1 MHPLKRTITVCLA
14 LVLISCG
21 GSQSADE
28 LWSRAENEIGARRY
42 EKAVK
47 ALNTLVRDYPDHP
60 LASKAQFRIGDVYLN
75 NTRDIP
81 SALIALRRTIDKYP
95 ETENGVKALFM
106 MGFIYAN
113 HLGEFRNAQRAYLD
127 FLDSYPNH
135 ELIPSVKFELENMGK
150 KVEDIDILKDV
161 VNAS

>member
-1 MHPLKRTITVCLA
+1 MHTMKRTITACLA

-21 GSQSADE
+21 GSQSAEE
-28 LWSRAENEIGARRY
+28 LWSRAENDIAARRH
-42 EKAVK
+42 EGAVK
-47 ALNTLVRDYPDHP
+47 ALNTLVRRYPDHS
-60 LASKAQFRIGDVYLN
+60 LASRAQFRIGDLYLN
-75 NTRDIP
+75 NTNDIP
-81 SALIALRRTIDKYP
+81 SALAALRSTIDNYP
-95 ETENGVKALFM
+95 ETDDGVKALFM
-106 MGFIYAN
+106 MGFVYAN
-113 HLGEFRNAQRAYLD
+113 HLGEFDAAQQAYQE